1 MPTKRIKTPG
11 VRREDYVMVEHF
23 VFNDATYISAS
34 LENEQSVRVSNETA
48 HAIANWILENV
59 PKPDPLPKESG
70 VYMKA
75 TEDPDEG
82 PIVFSLW
89 DGEWDSNRPAVINA
103 EESARYFAENGGLVR
118 LTKEEN

>member
-1 MPTKRIKTPG
+1 MATKRIKTPG

-34 LENEQSVRVSNETA
+34 LEKEQSVRVSNETA

-59 PKPDPLPKESG
+59 PKPDPLPKENG
-70 VYMKA
+70 VYIRNASGLTDGPMVF
-75 TEDPDEG
+75 TLFEG
-82 PIVFSLW
+82 NW
-89 DGEWDSNRPAVINA
+89 TSNRPAVINA